1 MAIIILCS
9 KADPRKRDSEV
20 HLKELKKDNNEMSKQ
35 IGTKMDDKIQT
46 QFSYEKNLVYSDHHE
61 SVNCPIGVENQ
72 GTNVCFVNSVMK
84 IVFSLSSFQN
94 YIEQSSHDD

>member
-20 HLKELKKDNNEMSKQ
+20 HLKELKKDNNETSKQ
-35 IGTKMDDKIQT
+35 IGTKMDDKI
-46 QFSYEKNLVYSDHHE
+46 
-61 SVNCPIGVENQ
+61 
-72 GTNVCFVNSVMK
+72 
-84 IVFSLSSFQN
+84 N

>member
-9 KADPRKRDSEV
+9 KADPRERDSEV
-20 HLKELKKDNNEMSKQ
+20 HLKELKKDNNETSKQ

-46 QFSYEKNLVYSDHHE
+46 QFSYEKNLVCSDHHE
-61 SVNCPIGVENQ
+61 SVNFPIGVENQ

-84 IVFSLSSFQN
+84 IVFSLSCFQN